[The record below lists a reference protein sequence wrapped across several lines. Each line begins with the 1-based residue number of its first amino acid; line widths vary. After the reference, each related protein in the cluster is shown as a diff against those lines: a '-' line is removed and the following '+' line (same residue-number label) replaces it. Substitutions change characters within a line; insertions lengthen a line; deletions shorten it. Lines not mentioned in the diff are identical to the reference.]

1 MTLMLKA
8 SELEALADMPGTIAA
23 VERAFVE
30 LSRGAAVQPA
40 PDSLI
45 LPSSDARFLPMA
57 ALSDIDELAAVKML
71 ADIPGNR
78 AVSLPTQRSTIML
91 VSRLTGETLAILDGK
106 VPTRVRTA
114 AASAVATKLLARS
127 GSTTLGLVGAGAL
140 AVAHVEAMIAV
151 RPIEKVVVW
160 SRSPE
165 TVEAFCREIAHHGLA
180 VGRAVSVQEVVEE
193 ADVLCTLTPAV
204 EPLVKGKWFRP
215 GLHVNAVGSRPR
227 ADHREIDSEGMARA
241 KVFVDSLPTAKAKSG
256 GLIIPVGE
264 GVMTFDDVEAEIGD
278 VAAGSKRGRTSDED
292 VTLFNSVG
300 IGLQDLAIGRIL
312 YDAALSQGLGTR
324 VEMAG

>member
-1 MTLMLKA
+1 
-8 SELEALADMPGTIAA
+8 
-23 VERAFVE
+23 
-30 LSRGAAVQPA
+30 
-40 PDSLI
+40 
-45 LPSSDARFLPMA
+45 
-57 ALSDIDELAAVKML
+57 
-71 ADIPGNR
+71 
-78 AVSLPTQRSTIML
+78 
-91 VSRLTGETLAILDGK
+91 
-106 VPTRVRTA
+106 
-114 AASAVATKLLARS
+114 
-127 GSTTLGLVGAGAL
+127 
-140 AVAHVEAMIAV
+140 VEA
-151 RPIEKVVVW
+151 
-160 SRSPE
+160 
-165 TVEAFCREIAHHGLA
+165 
-180 VGRAVSVQEVVEE
+180 

-227 ADHREIDSEGMARA
+227 ADHREIDSDGMARA

-264 GVMTFDDVEAEIGD
+264 GVMTFDDVEAELGD

-324 VEMAG
+324 VELAG